1 MEGEL
6 EIFCNSAPNTCIASP
21 IFSTPTR
28 RLIYYILWTSQSPKV
43 HSSRLGSLLVS
54 YILWAWKC
62 VHLCTDKYPSL
73 WFEFMCAKWLQ
84 SCLTVC
90 DSTDCSPPGSSVHG
104 ILQARILEWVT
115 MPSSRGSSW
124 ARDGNRI
131 SYVSCTDQQVLYHW
145 VTWEALIMVQY
156 SPKYFTPLKILCALP
171 IHVSATSPQTPGNC
185 WPFTISIVLS
195 SPKYYVVGIMLYVAL
210 SDWLL
215 WVSHIHI

>member
-90 DSTDCSPPGSSVHG
+90 DSMDCSPPGSSAHG

-124 ARDGNRI
+124 AGMETA
-131 SYVSCTDQQVLYHW
+131 SLMSP
-145 VTWEALIMVQY
+145 ALISRFFTTESPGKPSLWY
-156 SPKYFTPLKILCALP
+156 STPLNILLP
-171 IHVSATSPQTPGNC
+171 
-185 WPFTISIVLS
+185 
-195 SPKYYVVGIMLYVAL
+195 
-210 SDWLL
+210 
-215 WVSHIHI
+215 